1 MNAPE
6 EQDSISGK
14 AYDLKLA
21 LRLWRFL
28 RPHRKIFFLSLLLL
42 PVHQGFNLAQPLL
55 LKIGIDAVSAG
66 DGLTL
71 MTTGLLFAGALA
83 AEAGAF
89 FFQYYLS
96 MKVAQRCLADLR
108 VELFSHVQR
117 LPMSYFDRNPVGRL
131 MTRMTTDVEVLQ
143 EMFAAGAMN
152 LVADLVL
159 IAAIVAIMLSLH
171 VEMAL
176 VSLALI
182 PFLLL
187 GINVF
192 RLKARQ
198 TYRLIRTRIARV
210 NAYLGEAI
218 PGMAV
223 IQLFNRQE
231 RSFEEFDD
239 LNRSHRDAI
248 RRSNVYEASLFS
260 MVEAAGSLSIALL
273 LWYGGGEVLQGVVG
287 IGTFV
292 AFSEYIRRLFV
303 PLRDFSNKYAVI
315 QAAMTAAERIFEL
328 LDTAPEKSGGS
339 AEPVAATAPAAVPV
353 PAPEPAAAPAT
364 DAAATVLTGA
374 PGADGVPAPNPVPT
388 ATVPAGAA
396 RVDSAPATN
405 PALTAG
411 GNASSA
417 VRPGAVSAAVVEPDH
432 PDRAAVE
439 FDDVWFSYRPNDPVL
454 KGVSFRI
461 EPGERVAVI
470 GATGS
475 GKTTTIKLMSRLYD
489 VDSGAVRVGGRD
501 VREWELDGLRRHMGT
516 VLQDVFLFSGDI
528 LSNLKLGNESIPEER
543 IRAAVRSANAE
554 GFIRRM
560 PGGLRAAVRER
571 GNNLS
576 AGQRQLLALVRMFVL
591 DPEILVLDEATS
603 SVDTETEFL
612 VQGAFEKIMANRTCL
627 VIAHRLSTIRKADR
641 ILVFHR
647 GVIREMGSH
656 AELMEKGGVYYRLH
670 QLQFQGEGNGGA
682 EVERARVP
690 FEE

>member
-1 MNAPE
+1 MSNATE
-6 EQDSISGK
+6 EQENVSGK
-14 AYDLKLA
+14 AYDVELA
-21 LRLWRFL
+21 RRLWRFL
-28 RPHRKIFFLSLLLL
+28 RPHRKVFFLSLLLL
-42 PVHQGFNLAQPLL
+42 PVHQCFNLAQPLL
-55 LKIGIDAVSAG
+55 LKYGIDAVSAG
-66 DGLTL
+66 DGFTL
-71 MTTGLLFAGALA
+71 LVTGVLFGVALL

-89 FFQYYLS
+89 FLQYYLA
-96 MKVAQRCLADLR
+96 MLVAQRCLADMR
-108 VELFSHVQR
+108 VALFSHVQR
-117 LPMSYFDRNPVGRL
+117 LPMSYFDRNPVGRV

-143 EMFAAGAMN
+143 EMFAAGALN

-159 IAAIVAIMLSLH
+159 IVAIVGIMISLH
-171 VEMAL
+171 LEMAL

-192 RLKARQ
+192 RIKARQ

-223 IQLFNRQE
+223 IQLFNRQA

-239 LNRSHRDAI
+239 LNRAHRDAI
-248 RRSNVYEASLFS
+248 KRSNIYEASLFS

-328 LDTAPEKSGGS
+328 LDTPVEVPGRAPSII
-339 AEPVAATAPAAVPV
+339 EPSR
-353 PAPEPAAAPAT
+353 
-364 DAAATVLTGA
+364 G
-374 PGADGVPAPNPVPT
+374 
-388 ATVPAGAA
+388 
-396 RVDSAPATN
+396 
-405 PALTAG
+405 
-411 GNASSA
+411 
-417 VRPGAVSAAVVEPDH
+417 
-432 PDRAAVE
+432 AVE
-439 FDDVWFSYRPNDPVL
+439 FDDVWFSYRPGDPVL

-475 GKTTTIKLMSRLYD
+475 GKTTTIKLMSRFYD
-489 VDSGAVRVGGRD
+489 VDSGVVRVGGRD
-501 VREWELDGLRRHMGT
+501 VRDWDLDSLRRHMGV

-528 LSNLKLGNESIPEER
+528 LSNLKLGKADVPEDR
-543 IRAAVRSANAE
+543 IRAALRNANAE
-554 GFIRRM
+554 GFVRRL
-560 PGGLRAAVRER
+560 PGGLQAPVRER

-576 AGQRQLLALVRMFVL
+576 AGQRQLLALVRMFVV

-627 VIAHRLSTIRKADR
+627 VIAHRLSTIRNADR
-641 ILVFHR
+641 IVVFHR

-670 QLQFQGEGNGGA
+670 QLQFQEEGGDA
-682 EVERARVP
+682 APADARDAATEP
-690 FEE
+690 